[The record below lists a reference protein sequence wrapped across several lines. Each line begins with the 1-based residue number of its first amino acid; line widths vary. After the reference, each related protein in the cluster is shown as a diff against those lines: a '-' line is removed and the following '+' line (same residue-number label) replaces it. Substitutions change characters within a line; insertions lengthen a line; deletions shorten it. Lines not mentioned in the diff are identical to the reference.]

1 MTPHDDAY
9 LPIEAVAADLLSV
22 IDRMEALPGMSD
34 DLILSMKTHCARIPD
49 QIRSNRI
56 KIAVVGVIKS
66 GKSTLINAMT
76 GKEVVKRG
84 AGVVTAVTTR
94 IRKGR
99 KNRAT
104 LYLKSWDDINHTLKN
119 ALEMFP
125 KDEND
130 LPETDMDT
138 FDLRR
143 KNDRA
148 FLDRVYGRLVREFP
162 VTDQGIR
169 PETLVIRNALQGY
182 DFCRDLVGA
191 DREKLVFEGRQFEDH
206 KQFTGDAANAFYVA
220 DACLELFGKNLDPR
234 VELADCQG
242 ADSTDPGQLNRIL
255 AYLQQANLI
264 LYCISSRT
272 GLRRSDLRFLKIIQ
286 GMGLL
291 ENILFVNNCDLSEHD
306 SLEDVQAI
314 ERKTV
319 QELNF
324 LLPSPELYSFSA
336 LMRLFEAMEK
346 KLSRRNRNRLALWQ
360 EDPAMAAW
368 CTSRADRF
376 DERLSGL
383 LDRQYHR
390 LLVSNHLERLFHMSQ
405 ALENKARLY
414 LDVLDADRD
423 DRENIR
429 KTITG
434 LHDNAR
440 RLESILENA
449 VPGAVSG
456 LVREIETRL
465 DEAFV
470 KDTLQIRRK
479 MEDFVRQ
486 APLDGGRYQDRFRET
501 GIKKTLY
508 LMFQDFRR
516 DLDLFVM
523 TDILPEIKTMA
534 AGLENRIQAYFQS
547 LLDTCRIDLS
557 IPFPEGMEGM
567 PPEDTEILSRPAA
580 GHQAFEAEV
589 DVQAIKKILGLSLPD
604 MTLLPRYSGRIQTRA
619 LTGMGMAWITRF
631 FGALMDRQKSFSFSS
646 GFNTAARKIRKQILQ
661 GVRPQMEQFHV
672 RLKNQY
678 FTPLIQAVTR
688 DVVDR
693 IHARFAMYE
702 NLDTDMARSI
712 GTDDPQKP
720 GRREKA
726 AGIVT
731 RLREI
736 RQEILELK
744 KADVH
749 QHPVRQL
756 GR

>member
-1 MTPHDDAY
+1 MTSPDDAY
-9 LPIEAVAADLLSV
+9 LPVEAVVSDLLTV
-22 IDRMEALPGMSD
+22 IDRMDAIPGMSD
-34 DLILSMKTHCARIPD
+34 DLLSSMKTRCSRIPD

-104 LYLKSWDDINHTLKN
+104 LFLKSWDDINTSLRH

-125 KDEND
+125 EDERGFPKMD
-130 LPETDMDT
+130 LET

-143 KNDRA
+143 KNDRE
-148 FLDRVYGRLVREFP
+148 LLNQVYDRLVREFP

-182 DFCRDLVGA
+182 DMCRDLVGA
-191 DREKLVFEGRQFEDH
+191 DPEKLVFEGRQFEDH

-220 DACLELFGKNLDPR
+220 DACLELFGKNLDSR

-242 ADSTDPGQLNRIL
+242 ADSTDPGQLNRIV

-264 LYCISSRT
+264 IYCISSRT

-306 SLEDVQAI
+306 TLDDMQAM
-314 ERKTV
+314 ELKMV
-319 QELNF
+319 QELIF

-360 EDPAMAAW
+360 EDPAMASW
-368 CTSRADRF
+368 CTGNADRF
-376 DERLSGL
+376 DDRLSGL

-390 LLVSNHLERLFHMSQ
+390 LLVSNHLERLLHMTL
-405 ALENKARLY
+405 ALENKARLF
-414 LDVLDADRD
+414 LDLVDADRD
-423 DRENIR
+423 DREKIR
-429 KTITG
+429 KTVIRIQG
-434 LHDNAR
+434 SAR
-440 RLESILENA
+440 QLETIVENA
-449 VPGAVSG
+449 IPGAVSR
-456 LVREIETRL
+456 LSREIENRL

-470 KDTLQIRRK
+470 RDGIQIRRK
-479 MEDFVRQ
+479 MSAFVLQ
-486 APLDGGRYQDRFRET
+486 APLDGARYQDRFRET

-523 TDILPEIKTMA
+523 SDILPEIKTLTA
-534 AGLENRIQAYFQS
+534 QLEERIQAGFQS

-557 IPFPEGMEGM
+557 ATAPGNTPLEKGNLH
-567 PPEDTEILSRPAA
+567 TRLAA
-580 GHQAFEAEV
+580 GGQAFETDV

-604 MTLLPRYSGRIQTRA
+604 MTLLPRYSGRMQTKA
-619 LTGMGMAWITRF
+619 LTGLGMTSITRF
-631 FGALMDRQKSFSFSS
+631 LGALLDRQKSFSFSS
-646 GFNTAARKIRKQILQ
+646 GFDAAARKIRYHALQ
-661 GVRPQMEQFHV
+661 GIRTQVEQFHD
-672 RLKNQY
+672 RLKNHY
-678 FTPLIQAVTR
+678 FSPLIQAVTR

-693 IHARFAMYE
+693 IHDRFAMVE
-702 NLDTDMARSI
+702 NLDTDMTQFGRP
-712 GTDDPQKP
+712 DDALAIEQ
-720 GRREKA
+720 REKT

-731 RLREI
+731 ALQEI
-736 RQEILELK
+736 RQDILALK
-744 KADVH
+744 EADVH